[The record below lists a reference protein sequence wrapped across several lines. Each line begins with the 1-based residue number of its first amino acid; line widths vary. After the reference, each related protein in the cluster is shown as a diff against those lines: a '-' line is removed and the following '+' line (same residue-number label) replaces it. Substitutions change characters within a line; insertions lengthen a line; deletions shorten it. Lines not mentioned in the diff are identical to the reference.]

1 MTSRLYM
8 KVVLILQYIA
18 MLLSYAQLFSA
29 MLSYAQLCSAT
40 AQTALCLLIAL
51 VLLLHFHPQENKY
64 SICEATWF

>member
-1 MTSRLYM
+1 VDDKWTLYEGSFDTT
-8 KVVLILQYIA
+8 IYR
-18 MLLSYAQLFSA
+18 YAAHLCSVI
-29 MLSYAQLCSAT
+29 LSYAQLCSAT